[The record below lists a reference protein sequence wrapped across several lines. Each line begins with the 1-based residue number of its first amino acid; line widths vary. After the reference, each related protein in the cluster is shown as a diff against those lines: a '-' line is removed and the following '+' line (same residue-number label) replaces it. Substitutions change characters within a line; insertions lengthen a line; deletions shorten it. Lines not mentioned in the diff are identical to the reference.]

1 MSGLKRHLGGAR
13 VATGLAVFLFGYA
26 CGGGGGGGGGAAM
39 ADTMKLFEFGG
50 ARLNQLLEQA
60 GPPSITAPVGIAE
73 TVPEDGTRHFTL
85 AVATENREAKSDVAA
100 LYAEVDGYGDI
111 GPIWGG
117 NILAFAHSNMRGGT
131 ATGLEVDV
139 GNLGT
144 DEHVP
149 VAGINIF
156 AIGPK
161 PSDVALGILNGTS
174 SGAGGFR
181 QGIAFRSAPGG
192 IAVTDALMRV
202 QPGFGRVRT
211 GIDLVEA
218 EFEGPAI
225 ASPGFRVGPTG
236 EIQSDELGTGE
247 TAYACVDAAGVLF
260 ASSDPCVR

>member
-1 MSGLKRHLGGAR
+1 MNRPRRHLPLAR
-13 VATGLAVFLFGYA
+13 ALAGLGIFLFGYA
-26 CGGGGGGGGGAAM
+26 CGGGGGAAS
-39 ADTMKLFEFGG
+39 ADPTQLFEFGG
-50 ARLNQLLEQA
+50 ASLAGLLEQA
-60 GPPSITAPVGIAE
+60 GPPQITAPVGIAE
-73 TVPEDGTRHFTL
+73 SVPEDGTRHFTL

-117 NILAFAHSNMRGGT
+117 NLLAFAHSSMRSGT
-131 ATGLEVDV
+131 VTGLEVDV

-144 DEHVP
+144 EEHVP

-156 AIGPK
+156 AIGDR

-174 SGAGGFR
+174 AGRGGFR

-218 EFEGPAI
+218 EFEGPAF
-225 ASPGFRVGPTG
+225 ASPGFRVGPLG
-236 EIQSDELGTGE
+236 EIQSDALRGAG
-247 TAYACVDAAGVLF
+247 TAYACVDASGALF
-260 ASSDPCVR
+260 ASTAPCVP